1 MSKQLDFMFRLYIA
15 GDTQNSMQAL
25 VNLTHFCQTYLADLY
40 TIEVL
45 DVFKEQSR
53 ALQDSVFMTPTL
65 IKMTPEPVIKIVGTL
80 SQTDILLQT
89 LGLSDF
95 MYDSNRFKK

>member
-1 MSKQLDFMFRLYIA
+1 MSKQLKFIFRLYIA

-25 VNLTHFCQTYLADLY
+25 VNLTHFCQTYLADRY

-45 DVFKEQSR
+45 DVFKDPSH

-65 IKMTPEPVIKIVGTL
+65 IKMTPEPMIKIVGTL

-89 LGLSDF
+89 LGINVFSV
-95 MYDSNRFKK
+95 

>member
-1 MSKQLDFMFRLYIA
+1 MSKHEFMFRLYIA

-25 VNLTHFCQTYLADLY
+25 VNLTHFCQSYLADIH

-45 DVFKEQSR
+45 DVFKEPSR

-65 IKMTPEPVIKIVGTL
+65 IKLAPEPIIKIVGTL
-80 SQTDILLQT
+80 SQTDILFQT
-89 LGLSDF
+89 LGLSAF
-95 MYDSNRFKK
+95 QYESTRFKK